1 MCKVQIRKNV
11 FETNSSTQHTVTV
24 CNENT
29 DYSDYVGKTIV
40 LGKNV
45 DCDEILFNER
55 KKRNPI
61 VKMNQLWLSLLGSE
75 TSMYQFMKG
84 IDTIKK
90 ALNKIGITIELSTD
104 IEDYEWAD
112 AHRWYGDID
121 DLSCAIAWVF
131 NSEEDIINYVFNQD
145 SWYDSYEDNYGEC
158 PYEKDIK
165 QGNKTEWY
173 RNG

>member
-1 MCKVQIRKNV
+1 MCKIQIRKNV

-29 DYSDYVGKTIV
+29 NYTDYIGKTII

-45 DCDEILFNER
+45 DCNELLYNENN
-55 KKRNPI
+55 KRNPI
-61 VKMNQLWLSLLGSE
+61 VKINQLWLSLLGSE

-84 IDTIKK
+84 INKIKSV
-90 ALNKIGITIELSTD
+90 LNKIGINVELSTD
-104 IEDYEWAD
+104 IEDYEEAD
-112 AHRWYGDID
+112 YLRWDGCID
-121 DLSCAIAWVF
+121 DLDCAIHWVF
-131 NSEEDIINYVFNQD
+131 DSDEDIINYIFNEN

-158 PYEKDIK
+158 PYENDIK
-165 QGNKTEWY
+165 KGSKTEWY